1 MNKEYKHKTYANGF
15 KIKVGVPLVKR
26 KGLSTNLAEAAWRTR
41 EQVAAEMF
49 NNAFQDNIPDFM
61 DPMDLQGVINREIER
76 LKNLEA

>member
-1 MNKEYKHKTYANGF
+1 MTPWVCPRCVSVSF
-15 KIKVGVPLVKR
+15 RCSVPHDLVPP
-26 KGLSTNLAEAAWRTR
+26 GY
-41 EQVAAEMF
+41 VAAEMF

>member
-1 MNKEYKHKTYANGF
+1 
-15 KIKVGVPLVKR
+15 
-26 KGLSTNLAEAAWRTR
+26 
-41 EQVAAEMF
+41 MF